1 MIPSKSNS
9 KKPWPV
15 DWVTY
20 KERHLAE
27 CFFQQIKWFRR
38 VPTRYNKL
46 DSSFL
51 GQCRT
56 ILVRKFALRRLRRQK
71 FCQRQQ
77 KLE

>member
-1 MIPSKSNS
+1 MYIVARSGLAYMIPSKSNS
-9 KKPWPV
+9 KNPWPV

-20 KERHLAE
+20 KERPLAE

-51 GQCRT
+51 AF
-56 ILVRKFALRRLRRQK
+56 VYFAAMVLLK
-71 FCQRQQ
+71 
-77 KLE
+77 